1 MATFWKRYF
10 SALLVLVLGL
20 AAREA
25 AALPSCELYRSEL
38 SRLQGAY
45 RSYAPEISRLNLYRQ
60 QIGCLNNDGFF
71 STPNPACGAIDQRIR
86 YLLANASEND
96 AVLRRRRELQGLVR
110 AACSTPSPAQAVNQ
124 QAVSQRAYGGSKL
137 ICVRSCDGAFFPLDA
152 SMRRGVDPDDYCQ
165 ALCPG
170 TEAAAYS
177 MPPRDD
183 GLKDAAALHS
193 KRAYSALA
201 NAFLFQKKRVAAC
214 SCAVEDR
221 PWSSS
226 LLKAEDYLTH
236 HRRDVIVTAD
246 LADKLSRP
254 NANMAKILA
263 SRPVGKFEVAQLN
276 AKRPFEARENMQLRY
291 AHSEISR
298 HRQKPVVVPETPYPD
313 TRATETVV
321 QEKTSHFSLQS
332 SASGSFSDVR

>member
-1 MATFWKRYF
+1 MATIWKRYF

-25 AALPSCELYRSEL
+25 AALPSCELYRAEL

-96 AVLRRRRELQGLVR
+96 AVLRRRRELGRLVR
-110 AACSTPSPAQAVNQ
+110 AACSTLVPA

-254 NANMAKILA
+254 DANMAKILA
-263 SRPVGKFEVAQLN
+263 SRSFGKFEVAQPN
-276 AKRPFEARENMQLRY
+276 INRPFEARENMQLRY

-321 QEKTSHFSLQS
+321 QEKAGRFSLQS
-332 SASGSFSDVR
+332 AASGTFSDVR